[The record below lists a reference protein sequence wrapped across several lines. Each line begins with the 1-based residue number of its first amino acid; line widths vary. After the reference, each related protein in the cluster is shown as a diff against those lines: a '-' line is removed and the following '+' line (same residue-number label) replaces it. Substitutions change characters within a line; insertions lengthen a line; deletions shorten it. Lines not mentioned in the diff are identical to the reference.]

1 MTKVSRPQIVARA
14 VESITKAGMRPVVRC
29 RSDGSIEVEALPLD
43 SAPLPALDAKSRDAG
58 NLIEGAF
65 GGKQA
70 NGYGAD

>member
-1 MTKVSRPQIVARA
+1 MSAACKEIIS
-14 VESITKAGMRPVVRC
+14 AGMRPVMRC
-29 RSDGSIEVEALPLD
+29 RSDGSIEVEALPMD
-43 SAPLPALDAKSRDAG
+43 SAPLPALDAGSRKAG